1 MTPLLLA
8 AADDLL
14 KGGNFW
20 FTMIWVFIAIMA
32 FSFVMLLANRFKRCP
47 SNRILV
53 IYGMAGKGN
62 AVKCYHGG
70 ATFVIPLIQ
79 DYDYLNLEP
88 IQIEIPLRGA
98 LSSENIRVNVPSVFT
113 VAIGTTPEVM
123 NNAAIRLL
131 GLKRQDVEKQA
142 QEIIFGQLRQVIAS
156 MRIEDIN
163 KDRDTFLSHI
173 QNSLEPELKK
183 IGLVLI
189 NVNITDLTDE
199 SGYIDAIGQKAASQA
214 IQQARGDVADQ
225 ERMGETRVVEANRD
239 KMIQVSNATKE
250 RDIGVKA
257 AEREQ
262 AIRLAELEKD
272 REIGMQTA
280 ARDQAIQLAE
290 MAKERQIGE
299 QKASFEKEAQVKAA
313 EREMRIRTAEA
324 NAAAIEGENLAQAKI
339 AASKAELAVKNA
351 EAYQVSETRKRE
363 AEASVLE
370 AQNRA
375 MAKAALAEAER
386 VEAEK
391 RAEFEAVAKA
401 QKATILVEAEA
412 AADKRRIEAEGE
424 AKAIYAKLE
433 AEARGQYEILAKKG
447 EGLKQIIEACGGA
460 QQAFQLLM
468 LEHIDEMTAA
478 SAKAISNIKFDKVV
492 VWEGGGGNGGGATSN
507 FLQNMTRTMPP
518 MMQVL
523 KDVAGIELPETLLKV
538 APDSS
543 HAAVDPTTPPAK
555 A

>member
-1 MTPLLLA
+1 MMPFVLAVFDPLSA
-8 AADDLL
+8 A
-14 KGGNFW
+14 NFW
-20 FTMIWVFIAIMA
+20 FTMIVVFGAIMA
-32 FSFVMLLANRFKRCP
+32 FSFIMLLANRFKRCP

-53 IYGMAGKGN
+53 IYGMAGKGQ

-70 ATFVIPLIQ
+70 GTFVWSLIQ
-79 DYDYLNLEP
+79 DCDYLNLEP

-131 GLKRQDVEKQA
+131 GLKRVDVEKQA

-163 KDRDTFLSHI
+163 KDRDTFLSHV

-214 IQQARGDVADQ
+214 IQQARGDVAEQ
-225 ERMGETRVVEANRD
+225 LRLGETRVVAANRD
-239 KMIQVSNATKE
+239 QLIQVSNATKD
-250 RDIGVKA
+250 RDIGVRE

-262 AIRLAELEKD
+262 AIRLAELEKE
-272 REIGMQTA
+272 REIGMHA
-280 ARDQAIQLAE
+280 ASRDKAIRLAE
-290 MAKERQIGE
+290 MAKEQQIAE
-299 QKASFEKEAQVKAA
+299 QTAGFEKESQVKTA
-313 EREMRIRTAEA
+313 EREMRIRTADA

-351 EAYQVSETRKRE
+351 EAYQISETRKRE
-363 AEASVLE
+363 AEGSVLE

-375 MAKAALAEAER
+375 MTKAALADAER

-391 RAEFEAVAKA
+391 RAEFESVAKA
-401 QKATILVEAEA
+401 RKATTIVEAEA
-412 AADKRRIEAEGE
+412 VAERRRIEAEGE
-424 AKAIYAKLE
+424 AKAIFVKLE

-447 EGLKQIIEACGGA
+447 EGFKRIIDACGGA
-460 QQAFQLLM
+460 QPAFQLLM
-468 LEHIDEMTAA
+468 LEHIDQLTEA
-478 SAKAISNIKFDKVV
+478 SAKAISNIKFDKIV
-492 VWEGGGGNGGGATSN
+492 VWEGGGANGTSSTAN
-507 FLQNMTRTMPP
+507 FLQNMTRSMPP

-523 KDVAGIELPETLLKV
+523 KDVAGIELPDTLLKV
-538 APDSS
+538 SPDAL
-543 HAAVDPTTPPAK
+543 HAHITPDTTKVEA
-555 A
+555 